1 MILIH
6 KCHLTQG
13 LLQFSSSSSDIH
25 EKKSQ
30 DDDNHKTEKKYL
42 ETHFL

>member
-6 KCHLTQG
+6 KCHLTQD
-13 LLQFSSSSSDIH
+13 LLQFSSSSDIH
-25 EKKSQ
+25 EEKSQ
-30 DDDNHKTEKKYL
+30 DDDNHKTEQKYL